1 MRYDR
6 SCPPQ
11 QEHPRSSHTLS
22 CFTEKRFL
30 LQNKSTRYPT
40 TIAMTTLRPKIVRI
54 LPPLFGYPN
63 ITMIASSDVD
73 INTARSVPT
82 ETSRSAYRF
91 AATTE
96 NPHCGIHPN
105 SAPMIGPALFP
116 FIRIRSRFSPVY
128 FSTNSIS
135 KNAKS
140 KNGIILAPSIST
152 SLQISHTALNA
163 YPP

>member
-1 MRYDR
+1 MPL
-6 SCPPQ
+6 CPPQ
-11 QEHPRSSHTLS
+11 QVHPCSFHVLS
-22 CFTEKRFL
+22 CFKAKCFL
-30 LQNKSTRYPT
+30 FQNRSTKYPT
-40 TIAMTTLRPKIVRI
+40 TIAITTLRPKIVRI
-54 LPPLFGYPN
+54 LSPLFGYPN

-73 INTARSVPT
+73 MNTARRVPT
-82 ETSRSAYRF
+82 EISRSAYRF

-96 NPHCGIHPN
+96 NPHCGMHPN

-152 SLQISHTALNA
+152 SLQISPIILNA